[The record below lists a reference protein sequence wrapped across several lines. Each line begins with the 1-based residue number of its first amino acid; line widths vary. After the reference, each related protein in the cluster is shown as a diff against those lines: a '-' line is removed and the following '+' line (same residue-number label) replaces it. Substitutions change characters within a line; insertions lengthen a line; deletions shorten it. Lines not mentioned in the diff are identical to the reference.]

1 MMSEQETSLPLYPGI
16 EPANIHIVTDT
27 ASADFAYRYLSQA
40 SVLGFDTE
48 TKPVFQKGQRHHG
61 PHLIQLATDT
71 KAFLFPVVQTVNID
85 VVKAALEAPH
95 ILKVGFGLSD
105 DLRHLKS
112 KLDIATTNVLDLA
125 KALRVNRH
133 QDMGAKAAVAKYFG
147 MQLSKS
153 KKTSTSNWAQ
163 QPLTD
168 KQISYAANDAHVALL
183 VYQRWLALQG
193 AEQKT
198 ALPTAGASSPAS
210 ASTRSDI

>member
-1 MMSEQETSLPLYPGI
+1 MMSEQESSLPLYPGI
-16 EPANIHIVTDT
+16 DPANIHIVTDT
-27 ASADFAYRYLSQA
+27 VSAAFAHRHLSQA

-48 TKPVFQKGQRHHG
+48 TKPVFQKGQRHQG
-61 PHLIQLATDT
+61 PHLIQLATET
-71 KAFLFPVVQTVNID
+71 EAFLFPVVQTVNID

-112 KLDIATTNVLDLA
+112 KLNITTTNVLDLA

-133 QDMGAKAAVAKYFG
+133 QDMGAKAAVAKFFG

-183 VYQRWLALQG
+183 VYQRWLVLQ
-193 AEQKT
+193 
-198 ALPTAGASSPAS
+198 AS
-210 ASTRSDI
+210 ARNTTVAAAAVPSP